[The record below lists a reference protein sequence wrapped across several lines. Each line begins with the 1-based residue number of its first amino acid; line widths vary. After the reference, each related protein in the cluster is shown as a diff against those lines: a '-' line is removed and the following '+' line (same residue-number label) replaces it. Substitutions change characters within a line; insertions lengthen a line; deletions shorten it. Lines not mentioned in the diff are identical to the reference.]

1 VICFVFCILISP
13 SSSPYELKAIF
24 ALMSQIR
31 LSLLDGDK
39 NNINYVFFVFICLVV
54 LSLYFPGNQME
65 GLNTSY

>member
-1 VICFVFCILISP
+1 
-13 SSSPYELKAIF
+13 
-24 ALMSQIR
+24 MSQIR

>member
-39 NNINYVFFVFICLVV
+39 NNINYVFFLFSFVWWYSFFFFF
-54 LSLYFPGNQME
+54 SQ
-65 GLNTSY
+65 